1 MTGILFALLVA
12 AGLTAGVFTYGT
24 DDMKYGASVIC
35 PFVACLLM
43 IVQGYRACTLSL
55 PLSAS
60 FIALCGFFGYVL
72 LSTSWASVAYTGTYF
87 ALIFMLMPLLF
98 VAVVCTGRAEKILP
112 FALAGAGAV
121 VGAVMLGALYQF
133 IFKFGGSFGA
143 RVKEPFLDP
152 NNLAVFM
159 NMGLLPLLA
168 LTFRHQ
174 PRRDQIIFAVLTLM
188 FFVAL
193 LVTNS
198 RMALL
203 AAVAGFL
210 VLLPVLIR
218 QTRYPTI
225 TALGLLVAGVVVF
238 LLMNYVMNGT
248 LFFYMREILNFE
260 KSASMTDR
268 LALWLSSLRIFKDH
282 FWLGVG
288 LAAFYYYYPQYRQP
302 TDSSDGYFVHMDPLQ
317 LGLETG
323 IIGYIL
329 IYVFLIC
336 VLCRT
341 IRVLR
346 VPTLNG
352 SDRLMVLAPF
362 TGLLTVCIHMHMTF
376 CLYLPAIMIP
386 VGVLLAWWYVVTQR
400 YVTDP
405 SVSLTLT
412 RQGRGASIVV
422 MGMMFWGVIWAAQAN
437 AGIYLNN
444 RVVTALYENKLDDAQ
459 RLLSWQYALSPFS
472 SYRPYERDADMALGQ
487 LKTMRHAPVGERQKV
502 LAHGLKAVDSAI
514 RRQPRHSSLRNLK
527 AMMLYIA
534 GDDARAGASDEAISI
549 LRGILRT
556 NPMALDA
563 RQGLAHLLRERG
575 EFGMA
580 VRVLEEGMIW
590 PRPKGVPD
598 IEYITTTARFNLLL
612 GNKERHDQLMA
623 HAAERARLYG
633 FTVTGSP

>member
-1 MTGILFALLVA
+1 MLIA

-35 PFVACLLM
+35 PFLGCLLM
-43 IVQGYRACTLSL
+43 MVQGFRARTLSL

-112 FALAGAGAV
+112 FALAGAGVV
-121 VGAVMLGALYQF
+121 VGAVMVGALYQF
-133 IFKFGGSFGA
+133 IFKFGGDFGN
-143 RVKEPFLDP
+143 RIKEPFLDP

-174 PRRDQIIFAVLTLM
+174 PQRDRIIFAALTLM

-193 LVTNS
+193 LATNS
-198 RMALL
+198 RMGLM
-203 AAVAGFL
+203 AAIIGLL
-210 VLLPVLIR
+210 VLMPVVIR
-218 QTRYPTI
+218 QTRHPTI
-225 TALGLLVAGVVVF
+225 TALGLLTAGAAVF
-238 LLMNYVMNGT
+238 LFINHIMDGA
-248 LFFYMREILNFE
+248 LFSYMREILNFE
-260 KSASMTDR
+260 NSASMTDR
-268 LALWLSSLRIFKDH
+268 LALWLSSLRIFEDH
-282 FWLGVG
+282 FWLGIG
-288 LAAFYYYYPQYRQP
+288 LASFYYYYPQYRQP

-346 VPTLNG
+346 VPSLNG

-376 CLYLPAIMIP
+376 CLYLPAIAIP

-405 SVSLTLT
+405 SVSMTLT
-412 RQGRGASIVV
+412 KQGRVASMIV
-422 MGMMFWGVIWAAQAN
+422 MAMTCWGVIWAAQAN
-437 AGIYLNN
+437 AGIYLNH
-444 RVVTALYENKLDDAQ
+444 RVATALHENRLEDAQ

-472 SYRPYERDADMALGQ
+472 SYRPYEREADMILAR
-487 LKTMRHAPVGERQKV
+487 LKAMRQAPATERQKV
-502 LAHGLKAVDSAI
+502 LAQGLKVINSAI
-514 RRQPRHSSLRNLK
+514 HRQPLHASLRNLK

-534 GDDARAGASDEAISI
+534 GDDAHAGANDEAISI

-556 NPMALDA
+556 NPMSLDA
-563 RQGLAHLLRERG
+563 REGLAYLLRERG

-580 VRVLEEGMIW
+580 VRVLEEGMVW

-598 IEYITTTARFNLLL
+598 IEYITTTARYNLLL

-633 FTVTGSP
+633 FTVTGGPSVK